1 MNLLPFWSLSGE
13 ARELGLVVGVLIGF
27 GFGFVLERAGFGR
40 ATKLAGQF
48 YGTDMTVLKVM
59 FGAIVTAML
68 GTVVLSGLGLMDLR
82 AVADFATSS
91 TFLWPMIIG
100 GFALGVGFI
109 VSGYCPGT
117 SMVAMAS
124 GKWDGLMAVV
134 GVIVGQVAWTSI
146 EHLPAVARLQNGS
159 DLGHVYLYDLLHLP
173 PKVGPAVVALAV
185 SAMAI
190 GAFLGAQKIQEIVRR
205 MVALPADTGSPS
217 TARLVFAGFAAFAV
231 VGLATV
237 AVPTGSAASQ
247 KQAGALTPLQLAR
260 RVLDEPWKV
269 RVIDVRPMAE
279 CAASRVPGAECVPA
293 ADLAKLG
300 LADANGAR
308 ELILVGGA
316 GATAVPAAAAA
327 YPGRIAMLAGG
338 FPAWASFALTAPE
351 VPAPGA
357 GPEALENYRLR
368 AGIAAA
374 MTGVK
379 AAPPPPVPVGD
390 PGAPKKKSGG
400 GGCGG

>member
-1 MNLLPFWSLSGE
+1 MNLLPFWALSGE

-40 ATKLAGQF
+40 ANKLAGQF
-48 YGTDMTVLKVM
+48 YGNDMTVLKVM

-68 GTVVLSGLGLMDLR
+68 GTVVLSGMGLMDLR
-82 AVADFATSS
+82 AVADYATSS

-124 GKWDGLMAVV
+124 GKWDGLMAVI
-134 GVIVGQVAWTSI
+134 GVIIGQVAWTSV
-146 EHLPAVARLQNGS
+146 EHVPAIARLQNAS

-173 PKVGPAVVALAV
+173 SRVGPAVVALAV

-190 GAFLGAQKIQEIVRR
+190 GAFIGAQKIQEIVRR
-205 MVALPADTGSPS
+205 KGALPADTGSPS
-217 TARLVFAGFAAFAV
+217 TARLVFAGFAAFAM
-231 VGLATV
+231 VGMATM
-237 AVPTGSAASQ
+237 AIPTGSAASQ
-247 KQAGALTPLQLAR
+247 KQAGALTPMQLAR

-269 RVIDVRPMAE
+269 RVIDVRPLAE
-279 CAASRVPGAECVPA
+279 CAAARVPGSECVPS
-293 ADLAKLG
+293 ADLGKLS
-300 LADANGAR
+300 LTDANGAR
-308 ELILVGGA
+308 ELILVGSA
-316 GATAVPAAAAA
+316 GAAGVPAAAAG
-327 YPGRIAMLAGG
+327 YPGRISMLAGG
-338 FPAWASFALTAPE
+338 FPAWASFALTPPEAP
-351 VPAPGA
+351 ASGA
-357 GPEALENYRLR
+357 GPEALESYRLR

-379 AAPPPPVPVGD
+379 AAPPPPLPVGD
-390 PGAPKKKSGG
+390 SGAPKKKGGG